1 MTVGFEARN
10 NDRYLLIDGT
20 FRNLVYV
27 ASGTATTDTVQ
38 DQFSVKT
45 INLNGLTGYPV
56 VAVQSETGGYAVV
69 RSYSNGAAVVDF
81 VLLGGTGT
89 SCRYFVYALPTAAP
103 SNFVGLEIYNTAGQ
117 LVFSSAYRY
126 MRVVG
131 TVSGHAGPGSAAA
144 SLTLPSG
151 RSYAVIQTAPMAYAR
166 VVNQS
171 PIPASQDWFL
181 YSFRGCFA
189 VSSNV
194 VTKVYDE
201 FAIVHY
207 GQTQPPGY
215 DMPATAFVLDVTD
228 F

>member
-10 NDRYLLIDGT
+10 DSNNLLIDGN
-20 FRNLVYV
+20 FQNLVYV
-27 ASGTATTDTVQ
+27 ASGTATTDTVH

-56 VAVQSETGGYAVV
+56 VAVQAASGGYAVV
-69 RSYSNGAAVVDF
+69 RSYSNGAAVVDI
-81 VLLGGTGT
+81 VLLGGVGT
-89 SCRYFVYALPTAAP
+89 SCRYFVYALPTAVP
-103 SNFVGLEIYNTAGQ
+103 SNFAGMEIYNQAGQ
-117 LVFSSAYRY
+117 LVFSTAYRY

-131 TVSGHAGPGSAAA
+131 TVSGRAGPGSAAA

-171 PIPASQDWFL
+171 PAPPSQDWFL

-189 VSSNV
+189 VNGNV

-201 FAIVHY
+201 FQIVHY